1 MFRHAGNGIRLQRP
15 ARTVFFQNEIRA
27 RNPFARQRAV
37 GTNRKLLHHPRRF
50 IRQRRGTQV
59 LRTTGS
65 IFRLEIVEIAFRNDF
80 DYCNAST
87 SASPMTATVNSL
99 PLYSA
104 QQEPLNRCRTPF
116 SIASPIAAAPSTM
129 NTPSALP
136 SVPGF
141 TTQCVPSFSTIES
154 TS

>member
-80 DYCNAST
+80 DYRQRFDFCVANDR
-87 SASPMTATVNSL
+87 
-99 PLYSA
+99 
-104 QQEPLNRCRTPF
+104 NRQLLTF
-116 SIASPIAAAPSTM
+116 YIAF
-129 NTPSALP
+129 NKNL
-136 SVPGF
+136 
-141 TTQCVPSFSTIES
+141 
-154 TS
+154 

>member
-1 MFRHAGNGIRLQRP
+1 MFHVNIPLLRLLTEGITDKPRTEFRKRNARRTRGIGKQRCSRHAGNGIRLQRP

-80 DYCNAST
+80 DYSNAST
-87 SASPMTATVNSL
+87 SVVAN
-99 PLYSA
+99 
-104 QQEPLNRCRTPF
+104 
-116 SIASPIAAAPSTM
+116 
-129 NTPSALP
+129 
-136 SVPGF
+136 
-141 TTQCVPSFSTIES
+141 
-154 TS
+154 